1 MKNGLF
7 TTISSG
13 KDGGAG
19 HVNQLEQHQKLVFVE
34 RRFCYQFG
42 GITKEFV
49 YFELLPS
56 NRTINS
62 VVYIEQLTKLNNA
75 VEEKRPE
82 LTNRKGVVF
91 HCDDARPHIFG
102 HSTKIIG
109 AWLGCFAT
117 STI

>member
-1 MKNGLF
+1 MKNGSF

-19 HVNQLEQHQKLVFVE
+19 HVNRLKQHQKLVFVE

-42 GITKEFV
+42 GITKE
-49 YFELLPS
+49 LSIS
-56 NRTINS
+56 NSYHRTIHS
-62 VVYIEQLTKLNNA
+62 VVYIEQLTKLNDA

-82 LTNRKGVVF
+82 LTNRKGVIF
-91 HCDDARPHIFG
+91 HHDDARPHT
-102 HSTKIIG
+102 SLVKIIG

-117 STI
+117 SII